1 MDLKEFLEYVNS
13 GKTIHAPSEELRYSG
28 YLTQEALK
36 ITAKINSGYHEPKE
50 LQELFAK
57 LTGQEINKTL
67 GLIPPFY
74 TDCGKNI
81 HVGENVFINTGCTMQ
96 DQGGIYIDDGALI
109 GHHATI
115 VTLNHDTNPGKR
127 NELHPMPVHIGKR
140 VWLGANVTI
149 LPGVTIG
156 NGAII
161 AAGAVVTKDVKENTV
176 VAGVPAKYI
185 RDIELE

>member
-1 MDLKEFLEYVNS
+1 MDLNEFLDYVNR

-36 ITAKINSGYHEPKE
+36 ITA
-50 LQELFAK
+50 
-57 LTGQEINKTL
+57 
-67 GLIPPFY
+67 
-74 TDCGKNI
+74 
-81 HVGENVFINTGCTMQ
+81 
-96 DQGGIYIDDGALI
+96 
-109 GHHATI
+109 
-115 VTLNHDTNPGKR
+115 

>member
-1 MDLKEFLEYVNS
+1 MDIYERMKAGEWIDIRTDEDYRNIAGVNLFKANDDCWRINNSLPSAPETRKMLEDFFEGRLPQS
-13 GKTIHAPSEELRYSG
+13 STILPPIHID
-28 YLTQEALK
+28 Q
-36 ITAKINSGYHEPKE
+36 PK
-50 LQELFAK
+50 AM
-57 LTGQEINKTL
+57 TI
-67 GLIPPFY
+67 
-74 TDCGKNI
+74 
-81 HVGENVFINTGCTMQ
+81 GENVFINTGCTMQ
-96 DQGGIYIDDGALI
+96 GQGGIYIGDGVLI

-115 VTLNHDTNPGKR
+115 VTLNHDTNPEKR
-127 NELHPMPVHIGKR
+127 NDLHPMPVHIGKR